1 MRPLDFSSYSHSRPK
16 VAVIGAGIAGNAAA
30 WGLSRF
36 ADVTQ
41 FEKNG
46 YFGGHSNTVDM
57 QLDGKTVPVDTGFIV
72 FNELNYPNL
81 TRLFDYLNVDTH
93 ASDMSFAV
101 SMDDGRFEYSGSGLG
116 GVFAQKT
123 NLFRPSFLRML
134 WDLKHFY
141 QNATSLKERENI
153 ENKSLGDVLRELKY
167 SSKFIDGHILP
178 MAAAIWSAPCEQ
190 ILAFPAASFIR
201 FFDNHGLFRFKGR
214 PEWRTVIGGSRAYVQ
229 KLLADTPAQRH
240 THSDVCAV
248 QRLDDGGVRLFLN
261 DGSSQCFDQVVLAC
275 HGDEAHKLLI
285 NPTAQESRIL
295 SAFRYSENRTYLHR
309 DTSLMPKRRR
319 AWASWNYVGPSKM
332 PDGACVPV
340 TYWMNRLQKL
350 DTDQDVF
357 ITLNPMQHPR
367 EELIE
372 RDILYSHPIFDQA
385 AYDAQKELHKIQG
398 QGGLWYAGSYFGYGF
413 HEDALTSGLNAA
425 RAMGATL
432 PWDVPAYQVAA
443 E

>member
-1 MRPLDFSSYSHSRPK
+1 MRPLEFSHPPHARQK
-16 VAVIGAGIAGNAAA
+16 VAVIGSGIAGNAAA
-30 WGLSRF
+30 WGLSRH

-57 QLDGKTVPVDTGFIV
+57 VLDGKTVPVDTGFIV
-72 FNELNYPNL
+72 FNQLNYPNL
-81 TRLFDYLNVDTH
+81 TRLFDYLNVETH

-101 SMDDGRFEYSGSGLG
+101 SMDEGRFEYSGTGLG
-116 GVFAQKT
+116 GVFAQKS

-141 QNATSLKERENI
+141 QNATSLKARENI
-153 ENKSLGDVLRELKY
+153 ENTSLGEVLQELNY
-167 SSKFIDGHILP
+167 SSKFINGHILP

-229 KLLADTPAQRH
+229 KLLAGTPAQRH
-240 THSDVCAV
+240 KQAGVRAV
-248 QRLDDGGVRLFLN
+248 QRLNGGGIRLFLD
-261 DGSSQCFDQVVLAC
+261 DGSSQYFDQVVLAC
-275 HGDEAHKLLI
+275 HGDEARKLII
-285 NPTAQESRIL
+285 NPSPQESRIL

-309 DTSLMPKRRR
+309 DTSFMPKRRR
-319 AWASWNYVGPSKM
+319 AWSSWNYVGPSKM
-332 PDGACVPV
+332 PKGACVPV

-350 DTDQDVF
+350 DTNQDVF
-357 ITLNPMQHPR
+357 ITLNPMEQPR

-372 RDILYSHPIFDQA
+372 RDILYTHPIFDQA
-385 AYDAQKELHKIQG
+385 AYDAQKELPTIQG
-398 QGGLWYAGSYFGYGF
+398 QGGLWFAGSYFGYGF

-432 PWDVPAYQVAA
+432 PWDIPAYQVAA

>member
-1 MRPLDFSSYSHSRPK
+1 MRPFNYSSYSHARPK

-30 WGLSRF
+30 WSLSRF

-57 QLDGKTVPVDTGFIV
+57 TLDGKSVPVDTGFIV
-72 FNELNYPNL
+72 FNQLNYPNL
-81 TRLFDYLNVDTH
+81 TRLFDYLDVDTH

-101 SMDDGRFEYSGSGLG
+101 SMDEGRFEYSGTGLG
-116 GVFAQKT
+116 GVFAQKS

-141 QNATSLKERENI
+141 QNATSLKARENI
-153 ENKSLGDVLRELKY
+153 ENKSLGDVLRELNY

-201 FFDNHGLFRFKGR
+201 FFDNHGLFRFKDR

-229 KLLADTPAQRH
+229 KLLADTPAERH
-240 THSDVCAV
+240 KHSDVRAV
-248 QRLDDGGVRLFLN
+248 QRLDDGGVRLFLS
-261 DGSSQCFDQVVLAC
+261 DGTSHYFDQVVLAC

-285 NPTAQESRIL
+285 NPSQDESRIL

-309 DTSLMPKRRR
+309 DARFMPKRRR
-319 AWASWNYVGPSKM
+319 AWSSWNYVGPSKM

-350 DTDQDVF
+350 DTERDVF
-357 ITLNPMQHPR
+357 ITLNPMEPPR

-372 RDILYSHPIFDQA
+372 RDILYTHPIFDQA

-398 QGGLWYAGSYFGYGF
+398 QGGIWFAGSYFGYGF

-432 PWDVPAYQVAA
+432 PWDIPAYQVAA